1 MMQKE
6 LSVLGVVLSLICAEL
21 TGISPGGLIV
31 PGFLCLYLRSPVRL
45 GITFAVA
52 LLSVLLGKGMKRWL
66 FVYGRRQ
73 FTLMIVTAFV
83 MDALL
88 SKILPPEMQV
98 GVIGTLIPGILANT
112 CLKQGVLNT
121 FLAQL
126 TVMALLVLAAW
137 AFMGVRL
144 L

>member
-1 MMQKE
+1 M
-6 LSVLGVVLSLICAEL
+6 CRA
-21 TGISPGGLIV
+21 
-31 PGFLCLYLRSPVRL
+31 FLCLYLRSPVRL

-52 LLSVLLGKGMKRWL
+52 LLSAALGKGMKRWL

-73 FTLMIVTAFV
+73 FALMIVTAFAV
-83 MDALL
+83 DALL
-88 SKILPPEMQV
+88 SRVLPPEMQT

-121 FLAQL
+121 FLALL

>member
-1 MMQKE
+1 M
-6 LSVLGVVLSLICAEL
+6 VLSLICAEL

-73 FTLMIVTAFV
+73 FTLM
-83 MDALL
+83 DALL

-121 FLAQL
+121 FLALL

>member
-1 MMQKE
+1 MMHKE
-6 LSVLGVVLSLICAEL
+6 LSVLGVVLSLACAEL

-31 PGFLCLYLRSPVRL
+31 PGFFMPVSALTGQAGDYICCGAAFGRIRQGNEALAFCL
-45 GITFAVA
+45 
-52 LLSVLLGKGMKRWL
+52 
-66 FVYGRRQ
+66 RQ
-73 FTLMIVTAFV
+73 FALMIVTAFAV
-83 MDALL
+83 DALL
-88 SKILPPEMQV
+88 SRVLPPEMQT

-121 FLAQL
+121 FLALL

>member
-66 FVYGRRQ
+66 FV
-73 FTLMIVTAFV
+73 TAFV

-88 SKILPPEMQV
+88 SKILPLEMQV

-121 FLAQL
+121 FLALL

>member
-21 TGISPGGLIV
+21 TGI
-31 PGFLCLYLRSPVRL
+31 RL

-121 FLAQL
+121 FLALL
-126 TVMALLVLAAW
+126 TVMALLVLSAW

>member
-1 MMQKE
+1 MMHKE
-6 LSVLGVVLSLICAEL
+6 LSVLGVVLSLACAEL

-45 GITFAVA
+45 CITFAVA
-52 LLSVLLGKGMKRWL
+52 LLSVALGKGMKRWL

-73 FTLMIVTAFV
+73 FALMIVTAFAV
-83 MDALL
+83 DALL
-88 SKILPPEMQV
+88 SKVLPPKMRV

-121 FLAQL
+121 FLALL

>member
-21 TGISPGGLIV
+21 TGISRAGLIV
-31 PGFLCLYLRSPVRL
+31 PGFYACICVRRSDWHYVCR
-45 GITFAVA
+45 GIAF
-52 LLSVLLGKGMKRWL
+52 VLLGKGMKRWL
-66 FVYGRRQ
+66 FVYGDASLSLR
-73 FTLMIVTAFV
+73 IVTAFV

-121 FLAQL
+121 FLALL